1 MDKFTTAAKGQPTRT
16 HFAVDPTKLLP
27 KATFADPT
35 KVPYPPIITAI
46 TDAIQD
52 ARRTAVANNKNVALV
67 AAEVTNSKAYTGIT
81 SQLRFSD
88 TETHKNDFVRDV
100 LVGTPFTFV
109 TLDSVKIY
117 KPNGK
122 FLASYNYNHVV
133 DFDTMFQRATTA
145 TSKQKNDLE
154 RAVAKDRETDVE
166 LKQHNNVIESFNG
179 ATAMLSTDIG
189 TCNAAR
195 KRDIFW
201 LEEAGASPAMGMGSS
216 GLLEL
221 RDAGVVWSSDDP
233 NQRHLKGLKIV
244 FKEISVAAIGV
255 MSTNRFI

>member
-1 MDKFTTAAKGQPTRT
+1 LDKFKAAAKGQPTRT

-81 SQLRFSD
+81 SQLRLSD
-88 TETHKNDFVRDV
+88 TETHRNNFVRGV

-122 FLASYNYNHVV
+122 FHGSYNNGV

-145 TSKQKNDLE
+145 TSKQKHDLE
-154 RAVAKDRETDVE
+154 GEMAKYRETDVE
-166 LKQHNNVIESFNG
+166 FKEHNNVIESFNG

-244 FKEISVAAIGV
+244 FKEISVAAIRV

>member
-1 MDKFTTAAKGQPTRT
+1 M
-16 HFAVDPTKLLP
+16 
-27 KATFADPT
+27 
-35 KVPYPPIITAI
+35 
-46 TDAIQD
+46 
-52 ARRTAVANNKNVALV
+52 
-67 AAEVTNSKAYTGIT
+67 
-81 SQLRFSD
+81 SD
-88 TETHKNDFVRDV
+88 TASHKNNFVRGV

-117 KPNGK
+117 RPNGK
-122 FLASYNYNHVV
+122 FHRSYNNGV

-145 TSKQKNDLE
+145 TSKQRNDLK
-154 RAVAKDRETDVE
+154 RAVAKNRETDVE
-166 LKQHNNVIESFNG
+166 LKEHNNVIESFNG

-221 RDAGVVWSSDDP
+221 RDAGVVWSSNDP